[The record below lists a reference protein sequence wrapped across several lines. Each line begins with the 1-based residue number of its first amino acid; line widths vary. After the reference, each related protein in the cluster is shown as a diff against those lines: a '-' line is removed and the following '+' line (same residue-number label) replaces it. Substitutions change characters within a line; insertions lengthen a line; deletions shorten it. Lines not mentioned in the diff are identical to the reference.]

1 METESLQA
9 ALFDLAIREL
19 ARQHRTSFAPLF
31 TVESWA
37 KWLIWLALNCGCP
50 TDPAS
55 LEAFAQ
61 ALGPVLSARLRRLYF
76 SRELEELNLQVMADP
91 AEPQVLLLP
100 IDALGP
106 APDPD
111 RAAQALAQLGLLE
124 RVVPDRQRW
133 QRLDALL
140 AVPWAPVGSVAAG
153 PAPWT

>member
-19 ARQHRTSFAPLF
+19 ARQHRDTFAPLF

-61 ALGPVLSARLRRLYF
+61 ALGPALSTRLRRLYF

-91 AEPQVLLLP
+91 ADPQVLLLP
-100 IDALGP
+100 MDALGP
-106 APDPD
+106 AVDLE
-111 RAAQALAQLGLLE
+111 RGGLALEQVGLLE
-124 RVVPDRQRW
+124 RVVADRSRW
-133 QRLDALL
+133 QLLESLL
-140 AVPWAPVGSVAAG
+140 AVPWAPVGS
-153 PAPWT
+153 

>member
-19 ARQHRTSFAPLF
+19 ARQHRDTFAPLF

-61 ALGPVLSARLRRLYF
+61 ALGPALSTRLRRLYF

-91 AEPQVLLLP
+91 ADPQVLLLP
-100 IDALGP
+100 MDALGP
-106 APDPD
+106 AVDLE
-111 RAAQALAQLGLLE
+111 RGALALEQVGLLE
-124 RVVPDRQRW
+124 RVVADRSRW
-133 QRLDALL
+133 QLLESLL
-140 AVPWAPVGSVAAG
+140 AVPWAPVGS
-153 PAPWT
+153 

>member
-19 ARQHRTSFAPLF
+19 ARQHRDTFAPLF

-61 ALGPVLSARLRRLYF
+61 ALGPALSTRLRRLYF

-91 AEPQVLLLP
+91 ADPQVLLLP

-106 APDPD
+106 AVDLE
-111 RAAQALAQLGLLE
+111 RGALALEQVGLLE
-124 RVVPDRQRW
+124 RVVADRSRW
-133 QRLDALL
+133 QLLESLL
-140 AVPWAPVGSVAAG
+140 AVPWAPVGS
-153 PAPWT
+153 